1 MLSYPDVYEIGVSNP
16 ALQILYS
23 EINDATPA
31 FAERAYCPWPDM
43 ADAMRAAGVPLWTLE
58 TFAPVS
64 ACDLWGFTLPHEL
77 CYANVLE
84 MLDLAG
90 VPLHAAERDGED
102 PIVLGGGPAVA
113 NPWPLAPFFDAF
125 FIGEVEDHLGA
136 IVAAMDED
144 GRAARLRA
152 LAAVPGVWVPE
163 SSAGPAERQ
172 VFMGF
177 SASQPVLRPVVPVLE
192 AVHDRIV
199 IEVMRGC
206 TAGCRF
212 CQAGMW
218 YRPVRER
225 PVDLVVA
232 AADRLLDE
240 TGCDEVSLLSLSS
253 CDYGGVAEALTRI
266 RELRPG
272 LRVSLPSLRID
283 SAGRSLASFAADQ
296 RGSVT
301 LAPEAGT
308 QDLRDAINKGVD
320 EQQFEEAVR
329 ATFEGGFTGLKL
341 YFMIGLPG
349 ETDDDVLG
357 IARMAGTATRLAKEI
372 GKGRARVSVSV
383 SSYVPKAHTPFE
395 LEPFAGEEVLRRRQ
409 QLVRAAAPRGVRV
422 AFHDVAASVVEATL
436 ARGGPGHR
444 PPGRG
449 GVAAGRPLRRLERAL
464 RHAAL
469 GRRPRPPPAS
479 ASASPQW
486 RARPGGTPS
495 TRASATSSSPTSSSA
510 GAPASSPRTAATAPA
525 APAACAPARSA
536 WTSSHELVAGH
547 LLAPRS
553 GAVPLASRHGARGAA
568 HVRARRRAHR
578 AFAGHAAEAETVA
591 AVCRCRWVRPG
602 PRSSPWS
609 RCRRARRPRR
619 RRSRRCARPARPE
632 FVLEEIV
639 EVG

>member
-1 MLSYPDVYEIGVSNP
+1 MNESRPGYPGHSRDWVPDEVARLLARVARPGRYAGGEFNARVKPGATPRIVLSYPDVYEIGISNP

-23 EINDATPA
+23 HVNDATPA
-31 FAERAYCPWPDM
+31 AAERSYCPWPDL
-43 ADAMRAAGVPLWTLE
+43 ADLMRAAGVPLWTLE
-58 TFAPVS
+58 TFAPVRDC
-64 ACDLWGFTLPHEL
+64 ALWGFTLPHEL

-125 FIGEVEDHLGA
+125 FVGEVEDHVEALVGALG
-136 IVAAMDED
+136 EESRE
-144 GRAARLRA
+144 GRLRA
-152 LAAVPGVWVPE
+152 LAAVPGVWAPGR
-163 SSAGPAERQ
+163 SDRPAERQ

-177 SASQPVLRPVVPVLE
+177 SASEPVLRPVVPVLE
-192 AVHDRIV
+192 AVHDRAV

-283 SAGRSLASFAADQ
+283 SAAESLARFAAGQ
-296 RGSVT
+296 RGSLT

-320 EQQFEEAVR
+320 EEQFVEAVR

-349 ETDDDVLG
+349 ESDEDVLG
-357 IARMAGTATRLAKEI
+357 IARMAAEATRLAKEI
-372 GKGRARVSVSV
+372 GRGRARVSVSV

-395 LEPFAGEEVLRRRQ
+395 LEPFAGEETLGRRQ
-409 QLVRAAAPRGVRV
+409 HLVREATPRGVRV
-422 AFHDVAASVVEATL
+422 AFHDVSASIVEATL
-436 ARGGPGHR
+436 ARGGPGSDR
-444 PPGRG
+444 LVEEAWRRG
-449 GVAAGRPLRRLERAL
+449 ARFDGWSEHFDVRHWEEAAAVTGID
-464 RHAAL
+464 L
-469 GRRPRPPPAS
+469 GAP
-479 ASASPQW
+479 
-486 RARPGGTPS
+486 
-495 TRASATSSSPTSSSA
+495 SA
-510 GAPASSPRTAATAPA
+510 GQASWRDAVDARLDARFLDEEAERSRAGERTEDCRDGAC
-525 APAACAPARSA
+525 AACG
-536 WTSSHELVAGH
+536 VCAGEVGMD
-547 LLAPRS
+547 LLA
-553 GAVPLASRHGARGAA
+553 
-568 HVRARRRAHR
+568 
-578 AFAGHAAEAETVA
+578 
-591 AVCRCRWVRPG
+591 
-602 PRSSPWS
+602 
-609 RCRRARRPRR
+609 
-619 RRSRRCARPARPE
+619 
-632 FVLEEIV
+632 
-639 EVG
+639 